1 MSGSLEQVRGWYA
14 DELRLAGPVESADVL
29 RAFAT
34 VPRERF
40 LGPGPWRIYSDS
52 GRGGYRTAPDADPRC
67 VYHNVLVALDEAR
80 GINNGSPSLWAFVF
94 AYMNLAPGEHVLH
107 LGCGTGYYSAIM
119 AELVGSDGRVVAVE
133 RDAAL
138 AGRAREALAAWPN
151 VTLVEAD
158 G

>member
-94 AYMNLAPGEHVLH
+94 DHMNLAPGEHVLH

-119 AELVGSDGRVVAVE
+119 AELVGSGR
-133 RDAAL
+133 
-138 AGRAREALAAWPN
+138 AGRCGRAGCGTGRAGARSAGGVAERH
-151 VTLVEAD
+151 V
-158 G
+158 GGG